1 MIAAYADPCVV
12 FCLMMIPALD
22 HGCTPE
28 VHPAVP
34 VVVLKPAAG
43 YSPVR
48 DVSRTVSEPFP
59 VSGWCTKKNASWTA
73 SPFGPIAGPG
83 QAVVTVRPFGP
94 EVWEAHELRPRNA
107 NPAGSTAA
115 RSRPISQP
123 RMVRSF
129 VHSAR
134 TVWPKRSRLSAT
146 SD

>member
-1 MIAAYADPCVV
+1 MIAAYGDPCVV
-12 FCLMMIPALD
+12 FSLMMIPALD

-34 VVVLKPAAG
+34 
-43 YSPVR
+43 
-48 DVSRTVSEPFP
+48 
-59 VSGWCTKKNASWTA
+59 
-73 SPFGPIAGPG
+73 
-83 QAVVTVRPFGP
+83 AVVIVRPFGP

-115 RSRPISQP
+115 RSRPMSQP

-134 TVWPKRSRLSAT
+134 TVWPKRPRLSAP